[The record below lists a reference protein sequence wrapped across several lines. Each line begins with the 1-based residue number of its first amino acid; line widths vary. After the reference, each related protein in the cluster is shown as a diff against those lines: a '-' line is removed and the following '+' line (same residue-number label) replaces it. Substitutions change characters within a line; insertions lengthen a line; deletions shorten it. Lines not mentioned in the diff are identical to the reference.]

1 MIANLKTRRFI
12 KKVKVAVRRI
22 RNIFLIL
29 FGLTIAIGIAII
41 TCMHAQCHV
50 SGSCRGVSVTYNL
63 HTVCKII
70 FAHAMAWS
78 N

>member
-29 FGLTIAIGIAII
+29 FGLTIARYSHNNV
-41 TCMHAQCHV
+41 HARTV
-50 SGSCRGVSVTYNL
+50 SREWV
-63 HTVCKII
+63 
-70 FAHAMAWS
+70 M
-78 N
+78 